1 MSNSKERGSERDVS
15 IDQGRSISVNSVGSA
30 GVRKKKRF
38 VAPKCNCGIHVILCM
53 SSTQLNPNRLSFGC
67 PYFKT
72 AESHCKYFLWLDEYV
87 LLFEEEQINNCSLHG
102 RNPKQNH
109 LLVAAVFMEEKVTKL
124 EDRVSGLELQIKN
137 FKHVKCIRDFS
148 YPLMALM
155 FVFGIVF
162 ASYLR

>member
-1 MSNSKERGSERDVS
+1 MSNSRERGSGRDAS
-15 IDQGRSISVNSVGSA
+15 IDQGRSISVSSVSSV

-38 VAPKCNCGIHVILCM
+38 VTPKCNCGIHVILFM
-53 SSTQLNPNRLSFGC
+53 SSTQSNPNRLSFGC

-72 AESHCKYFLWLDEYV
+72 AESHCKYFLWLDAYV
-87 LLFEEEQINNCSLHG
+87 SLFEEEQINDYSLYG

-109 LLVAAVFMEEKVTKL
+109 LLVATVSMEEKVTKL

-137 FKHVKCIRDFS
+137 SRHVKCIRDFS

-155 FVFGIVF
+155 FVFKLVF